1 MCLLTAAHY
10 FSLLKISTQ
19 HTLGYYYWVMLV
31 FSLLA
36 VCYNKQK
43 LVELAVSCV
52 SDFKADLW
60 IFILDG
66 DHR

>member
-19 HTLGYYYWVMLV
+19 HTLGYYYWAMLV
-31 FSLLA
+31 GIQSVSCVLQQTK
-36 VCYNKQK
+36 VSRI
-43 LVELAVSCV
+43 SCV